1 MPNVSFEK
9 SSSKSFF
16 CYPSDSTTVK
26 RNVCVNSYRLMGP
39 LNATE
44 FETPT
49 DGGPDISHWTT
60 RGFPGASLL
69 NKNEKYFW

>member
-1 MPNVSFEK
+1 MA
-9 SSSKSFF
+9 
-16 CYPSDSTTVK
+16 
-26 RNVCVNSYRLMGP
+26 P

-44 FETPT
+44 FESPT
-49 DGGPDISHWTT
+49 DGGPDISMWTN